1 MLFAA
6 PLKSKGFPGRTF
18 SSKNSRGPGTTSE
31 LSIDP
36 DGGWWDPKGCKC
48 PGGCWDSRGDKKQT
62 ESKPI
67 SSRMFLQNTRKSTWT
82 WTSLKWNNFG
92 IRHNLRMFYR
102 LWDSWPSKIDEQSID
117 QRLTSCSKQGRSCIA
132 TRALTFV
139 FSIDHRIVN
148 RLFYFSFHNFRVL
161 LNIGFGRLPCAK
173 AESDL

>member
-18 SSKNSRGPGTTSE
+18 SSKNSRGSGTTSE

-92 IRHNLRMFYR
+92 IRHNLRMFIACETADR
-102 LWDSWPSKIDEQSID
+102 AKSTNNRSISAW
-117 QRLTSCSKQGRSCIA
+117 RHA
-132 TRALTFV
+132 
-139 FSIDHRIVN
+139 VN
-148 RLFYFSFHNFRVL
+148 RDAVV
-161 LNIGFGRLPCAK
+161 
-173 AESDL
+173 